1 MPSRLCPPLVRYNQL
16 TMPPCSQGSSGT
28 DWAAA
33 FMFSLLPP
41 TVDILLWE
49 MAINDW
55 HTADLSKSG
64 MATSLAYQQL
74 AELFLRRAL
83 ALNPAMVVGFVHLW
97 KVGAASCWPHC
108 EKKGLL
114 VQAQLQ
120 VLRAYSFL
128 DLFVLDCSAMFEA
141 FRVPAGWLFEDA
153 HHPSPSAH
161 IAIAGGL
168 LRHML
173 PFVLQMQHDP
183 SSRDRSGQLAVL
195 PARMPSVAFPPPSA
209 AELDQVLLVRVLR
222 EALLDVSRSIPSIS
236 YSLPTF
242 GGNASLLSDEGA
254 GDTGM
259 LLTPDGAVHYE
270 NRSDYKREVSLP
282 LCGAAQGTTLRYR
295 VRGAGTQ
302 FVGISLRGATKA
314 KHTLL
319 PARPVLG
326 LPHENVSALLRV
338 HIRNALQPESA
349 PPVLLQ
355 PLPEE
360 LMRAHFPVLIRGT
373 LAPQAWFSVPG
384 IAARAPAPSG
394 PTQVEELVSLCATV
408 GRLMVITAVGGVVFV

>member
-1 MPSRLCPPLVRYNQL
+1 
-16 TMPPCSQGSSGT
+16 
-28 DWAAA
+28 
-33 FMFSLLPP
+33 MFSLLPP

-49 MAINDW
+49 MTINDW

-64 MATSLAYQQL
+64 MTTSLAYQQL

-83 ALNPAMVVGFVHLW
+83 ALNPAMIVGFVHLW

-108 EKKGLL
+108 DKKSLL

-153 HHPSPSAH
+153 HHPSPAAH

-173 PFVLQMQHDP
+173 PFVLQMQHEP
-183 SSRDRSGQLAVL
+183 SSRDRSGRLAVAGPARL

-209 AELDQVLLVRVLR
+209 GEPDQALLVHVLQ

-236 YSLPTF
+236 YSQPTF
-242 GGNASLLSDEGA
+242 GGNASLLNDES

-259 LLTPDGAVHYE
+259 LRTPDDAVHYE
-270 NRSDYKREVSLP
+270 DRSDYKREVSLP
-282 LCGAAQGTTLRYR
+282 LCGAAQGATLQYR
-295 VRGAGTQ
+295 VRGAGIQ
-302 FVGISLRGATKA
+302 FVGISLRGAIKA

-319 PARPVLG
+319 PARPIVG

-338 HIRNALQPESA
+338 HIRNASQPAST

-355 PLPEE
+355 PLPDE
-360 LMRAHFPVLIRGT
+360 LMQAYFPVLIRGT
-373 LAPQAWFSVPG
+373 LAPQAWFYVPG
-384 IAARAPAPSG
+384 TSAPALAAG
-394 PTQVEELVSLCATV
+394 RRAQVEELISLCGTV
-408 GRLMVITAVGGVVFV
+408 GRLMVVTAVGGVVFV

>member
-1 MPSRLCPPLVRYNQL
+1 
-16 TMPPCSQGSSGT
+16 
-28 DWAAA
+28 
-33 FMFSLLPP
+33 MFSLLPP

-49 MAINDW
+49 MTINDW

-64 MATSLAYQQL
+64 MTTSLAYQQL

-83 ALNPAMVVGFVHLW
+83 ALNPSIIVGFVHLW

-108 EKKGLL
+108 DKKSLL

-141 FRVPAGWLFEDA
+141 FRVPAGWLFVDA
-153 HHPSPSAH
+153 HHPSPAAH

-173 PFVLQMQHDP
+173 PFVLQIQHEP
-183 SSRDRSGQLAVL
+183 SSRDRSGRLAVAGPARL
-195 PARMPSVAFPPPSA
+195 PARMPSVTFPPPSA
-209 AELDQVLLVRVLR
+209 GELDQVLLVHVLQ

-242 GGNASLLSDEGA
+242 GGNASLLSDES

-259 LLTPDGAVHYE
+259 LRTPDDAVHYE
-270 NRSDYKREVSLP
+270 NRSDYKREASLP
-282 LCGAAQGTTLRYR
+282 PCGSPQRATLRYR
-295 VRGAGTQ
+295 VRGAGIQ
-302 FVGISLRGATKA
+302 FVGISLRVATKA
-314 KHTLL
+314 NHTLL
-319 PARPVLG
+319 AARPIVG

-338 HIRNALQPESA
+338 HIRNASQPEST

-355 PLPEE
+355 PFPNEH
-360 LMRAHFPVLIRGT
+360 MQAHFPVLIRGMQ
-373 LAPQAWFSVPG
+373 APQAWFSVPG
-384 IAARAPAPSG
+384 KSAPAPAVG
-394 PTQVEELVSLCATV
+394 GRTQVEELVSLCGTV
-408 GRLMVITAVGGVVFV
+408 GKLKVATAVGGVVFV

>member
-1 MPSRLCPPLVRYNQL
+1 
-16 TMPPCSQGSSGT
+16 
-28 DWAAA
+28 
-33 FMFSLLPP
+33 MFSLLPP

-49 MAINDW
+49 MTINDW

-64 MATSLAYQQL
+64 MTTSLAYQQL

-83 ALNPAMVVGFVHLW
+83 ALNPAMIVGFVHLW

-108 EKKGLL
+108 DKKSLL

-153 HHPSPSAH
+153 HHPSPAAH
-161 IAIAGGL
+161 IAIAGGI

-173 PFVLQMQHDP
+173 PFVLQMQHEP
-183 SSRDRSGQLAVL
+183 SSRDRSGRLAVAGPARL

-209 AELDQVLLVRVLR
+209 GEPDQALLVHVVLQ

-236 YSLPTF
+236 YSQPTF
-242 GGNASLLSDEGA
+242 GGNASLLNDES

-259 LLTPDGAVHYE
+259 LRTPDDAVHYE
-270 NRSDYKREVSLP
+270 DRSDYKREVSLP
-282 LCGAAQGTTLRYR
+282 LCGAAQGATLQYR
-295 VRGAGTQ
+295 VRGAGIQ
-302 FVGISLRGATKA
+302 FVGISLRGAIKA

-319 PARPVLG
+319 PARPIVG

-338 HIRNALQPESA
+338 HIRNASQPAST

-355 PLPEE
+355 PLPDE
-360 LMRAHFPVLIRGT
+360 LMQAYFPVLIRGT
-373 LAPQAWFSVPG
+373 LAPQAWFYVPG
-384 IAARAPAPSG
+384 TSAPALAAG
-394 PTQVEELVSLCATV
+394 RRAQVEELISLCGTV
-408 GRLMVITAVGGVVFV
+408 GRLMVVTAVGGVVFV

>member
-1 MPSRLCPPLVRYNQL
+1 
-16 TMPPCSQGSSGT
+16 
-28 DWAAA
+28 
-33 FMFSLLPP
+33 MFSLLPP

-49 MAINDW
+49 MTINDW

-64 MATSLAYQQL
+64 MTTSLAYQQL

-83 ALNPAMVVGFVHLW
+83 ALNPAMIVGFVHLW

-108 EKKGLL
+108 DKKSLL

-153 HHPSPSAH
+153 HHPSPAAH
-161 IAIAGGL
+161 IAIAGGI

-173 PFVLQMQHDP
+173 PFVLQMQHEP
-183 SSRDRSGQLAVL
+183 SSRDRSGRLAVAGPARL

-209 AELDQVLLVRVLR
+209 GEPDQALLVHVLQ

-236 YSLPTF
+236 YSQPTF
-242 GGNASLLSDEGA
+242 GGNASLLNDDS

-259 LLTPDGAVHYE
+259 LRTPDDAVHYE
-270 NRSDYKREVSLP
+270 DRSDYKREVSLS
-282 LCGAAQGTTLRYR
+282 LCGAAQGATLQYR
-295 VRGAGTQ
+295 VRGAGIQ
-302 FVGISLRGATKA
+302 FVGISLRGAIKA

-319 PARPVLG
+319 PARPIVG

-338 HIRNALQPESA
+338 HIRNASQPAST

-355 PLPEE
+355 PLPDE
-360 LMRAHFPVLIRGT
+360 LMQAYFPVLIRGT
-373 LAPQAWFSVPG
+373 LAPQAWFYVPG
-384 IAARAPAPSG
+384 TSAPALAAG
-394 PTQVEELVSLCATV
+394 RRAQVEELISLCGTV
-408 GRLMVITAVGGVVFV
+408 GRLMVVTAVGGVVFV

>member
-1 MPSRLCPPLVRYNQL
+1 
-16 TMPPCSQGSSGT
+16 
-28 DWAAA
+28 
-33 FMFSLLPP
+33 MFSLLPP

-49 MAINDW
+49 MTINDW

-64 MATSLAYQQL
+64 MTTSLAYQQL

-83 ALNPAMVVGFVHLW
+83 ALNPAMIVGFVHLW

-108 EKKGLL
+108 DKKSLL

-153 HHPSPSAH
+153 HHPSPAAH
-161 IAIAGGL
+161 IAIAGGI

-173 PFVLQMQHDP
+173 PFVLQMQHEP
-183 SSRDRSGQLAVL
+183 SSRDRSGRLAVAGPARL

-209 AELDQVLLVRVLR
+209 GELDQALLVHVHVLQ

-236 YSLPTF
+236 YSQPTF
-242 GGNASLLSDEGA
+242 GGNASLLNDES

-259 LLTPDGAVHYE
+259 LRTPDDAVHYE
-270 NRSDYKREVSLP
+270 DRSDYKREVSLP
-282 LCGAAQGTTLRYR
+282 LCGAAQGATLQYR
-295 VRGAGTQ
+295 VRGAGIQ
-302 FVGISLRGATKA
+302 FVGISLRGAIKA

-319 PARPVLG
+319 PARPIVG

-338 HIRNALQPESA
+338 HIRNASQPAST

-355 PLPEE
+355 PLPDE
-360 LMRAHFPVLIRGT
+360 LMQAYFPVLIRGT
-373 LAPQAWFSVPG
+373 LAPQAWFYVPG
-384 IAARAPAPSG
+384 TSAPALAAG
-394 PTQVEELVSLCATV
+394 RRAQVEELISLCGTV
-408 GRLMVITAVGGVVFV
+408 GRLMVVTAVGGVVFV

>member
-1 MPSRLCPPLVRYNQL
+1 
-16 TMPPCSQGSSGT
+16 
-28 DWAAA
+28 
-33 FMFSLLPP
+33 MFSLLPP

-49 MAINDW
+49 MTINDW

-64 MATSLAYQQL
+64 MTTSLAYQQL

-83 ALNPAMVVGFVHLW
+83 ALNPAMIVGFVHLW

-108 EKKGLL
+108 DKKSLL

-153 HHPSPSAH
+153 HHPSPAAH

-173 PFVLQMQHDP
+173 PFVLQMQHEP
-183 SSRDRSGQLAVL
+183 SSRDRSGRLAVAGPARL

-209 AELDQVLLVRVLR
+209 GELDQALLVHGQGALLQ

-236 YSLPTF
+236 YSQPTF
-242 GGNASLLSDEGA
+242 GGNASLLNDES

-259 LLTPDGAVHYE
+259 LRTPDDAVHYE
-270 NRSDYKREVSLP
+270 DRSDYKREVSLP
-282 LCGAAQGTTLRYR
+282 LCGAAQGATLQYR
-295 VRGAGTQ
+295 VRGAGIQ
-302 FVGISLRGATKA
+302 FVGISLRGAIKA

-319 PARPVLG
+319 PARPIVG

-338 HIRNALQPESA
+338 HIRNASQPAST

-355 PLPEE
+355 PLPDE
-360 LMRAHFPVLIRGT
+360 LMQAYFPVLIRGT
-373 LAPQAWFSVPG
+373 LAPQAWFYVPG
-384 IAARAPAPSG
+384 TSAPALAAG
-394 PTQVEELVSLCATV
+394 RRAQVEELISLCGTV
-408 GRLMVITAVGGVVFV
+408 GRLMVVTAVGGVVFV

>member
-1 MPSRLCPPLVRYNQL
+1 
-16 TMPPCSQGSSGT
+16 
-28 DWAAA
+28 
-33 FMFSLLPP
+33 MFSLLPP

-49 MAINDW
+49 MTINDW

-64 MATSLAYQQL
+64 MTTSLAYQQL

-83 ALNPAMVVGFVHLW
+83 ALNPAMIVGFVHLW

-108 EKKGLL
+108 DKKSLL

-153 HHPSPSAH
+153 HHPSPAAH
-161 IAIAGGL
+161 IAIAGGI

-173 PFVLQMQHDP
+173 PFVLQMQHEP
-183 SSRDRSGQLAVL
+183 SSRDRSGRLAVAGPARL

-209 AELDQVLLVRVLR
+209 GEPDQALLVHVHVLQ

-236 YSLPTF
+236 YSQPTF
-242 GGNASLLSDEGA
+242 GGNASLLNDES

-259 LLTPDGAVHYE
+259 LRTPDDAVHYE
-270 NRSDYKREVSLP
+270 DRSDYKREVSLP
-282 LCGAAQGTTLRYR
+282 LCGAAQGATLQYR
-295 VRGAGTQ
+295 VRGAGIQ
-302 FVGISLRGATKA
+302 FVGISLRGAIKA

-319 PARPVLG
+319 PARPIVG

-338 HIRNALQPESA
+338 HIRNASQPAST

-355 PLPEE
+355 PLPDE
-360 LMRAHFPVLIRGT
+360 LMQAYFPVLIRGT
-373 LAPQAWFSVPG
+373 LAPQAWFYVPG
-384 IAARAPAPSG
+384 TSAPALAAG
-394 PTQVEELVSLCATV
+394 RRAQVEELISLCGTV
-408 GRLMVITAVGGVVFV
+408 GRLMVVTAVGGVVFV

>member
-1 MPSRLCPPLVRYNQL
+1 
-16 TMPPCSQGSSGT
+16 
-28 DWAAA
+28 
-33 FMFSLLPP
+33 MFSLLPP

-49 MAINDW
+49 MTINDW

-64 MATSLAYQQL
+64 MTTSLAYQQL

-83 ALNPAMVVGFVHLW
+83 ALNPAMIVGFVHLW

-108 EKKGLL
+108 DKKSLL

-153 HHPSPSAH
+153 HHPSPAAH

-173 PFVLQMQHDP
+173 PFVLQMQHEP
-183 SSRDRSGQLAVL
+183 SSRDRSGRLAVAGPARL

-209 AELDQVLLVRVLR
+209 GELDQALLVHVHVLQ

-236 YSLPTF
+236 YSQPTF
-242 GGNASLLSDEGA
+242 GGNASLLNDES

-259 LLTPDGAVHYE
+259 LRTPDDAVHYE
-270 NRSDYKREVSLP
+270 DRSDYKREVSLP
-282 LCGAAQGTTLRYR
+282 LCGAAQGATLQYR
-295 VRGAGTQ
+295 VRGAGIQ
-302 FVGISLRGATKA
+302 FVGISLRGAIKA

-319 PARPVLG
+319 PARPIVG

-338 HIRNALQPESA
+338 HIRNASQPAST

-355 PLPEE
+355 PLPDE
-360 LMRAHFPVLIRGT
+360 LMQAYFPVLIRGT
-373 LAPQAWFSVPG
+373 LAPQAWFYVPG
-384 IAARAPAPSG
+384 TSAPALAAG
-394 PTQVEELVSLCATV
+394 RRAQVEELISLCGTV
-408 GRLMVITAVGGVVFV
+408 GRLMVVTAVGGVVFV

>member
-1 MPSRLCPPLVRYNQL
+1 
-16 TMPPCSQGSSGT
+16 
-28 DWAAA
+28 
-33 FMFSLLPP
+33 MFSLLPP

-49 MAINDW
+49 MTINDW
-55 HTADLSKSG
+55 HTADLSKAG
-64 MATSLAYQQL
+64 MTTSLAYQQL

-83 ALNPAMVVGFVHLW
+83 ALNPSMIVGFVHLW

-108 EKKGLL
+108 DKKSLL

-141 FRVPAGWLFEDA
+141 FRVPAGWLFVDA
-153 HHPSPSAH
+153 HHPSPAAH

-173 PFVLQMQHDP
+173 PFVLQIQHES
-183 SSRDRSGQLAVL
+183 SSRDRSGRLAVAGAAARL
-195 PARMPSVAFPPPSA
+195 PVRMPSVAFPPPSA
-209 AELDQVLLVRVLR
+209 GELDQVLLVQLQ

-242 GGNASLLSDEGA
+242 GGNASLLSDES
-254 GDTGM
+254 GDTSM
-259 LLTPDGAVHYE
+259 LRTPDDAVHYE

-282 LCGAAQGTTLRYR
+282 PCGSPQGATLRYR
-295 VRGAGTQ
+295 VRGAGVQ

-319 PARPVLG
+319 PARSIVG

-338 HIRNALQPESA
+338 HIRNALQPEST
-349 PPVLLQ
+349 PPILLQ
-355 PLPEE
+355 PFPNE
-360 LMRAHFPVLIRGT
+360 LMQAHFPVLIRGAQ
-373 LAPQAWFSVPG
+373 APQAWFAVPG
-384 IAARAPAPSG
+384 TSAPAPAVG
-394 PTQVEELVSLCATV
+394 GRTQVEELVSLCGTV
-408 GRLMVITAVGGVVFV
+408 GRLMVVTAVGGVVFV

>member
-1 MPSRLCPPLVRYNQL
+1 
-16 TMPPCSQGSSGT
+16 
-28 DWAAA
+28 
-33 FMFSLLPP
+33 MFSLLPP

-49 MAINDW
+49 MTINDW

-64 MATSLAYQQL
+64 MTTSLAYQQL

-83 ALNPAMVVGFVHLW
+83 ALNPAMIVGFVHLW

-108 EKKGLL
+108 DKKSLL

-153 HHPSPSAH
+153 HHPSPAAH
-161 IAIAGGL
+161 IAIAGGI

-173 PFVLQMQHDP
+173 PFVLQMQHEP
-183 SSRDRSGQLAVL
+183 SSRDRSGRLAVAGPARL

-209 AELDQVLLVRVLR
+209 GELDQALLVHVLQ

-236 YSLPTF
+236 YSQPTF
-242 GGNASLLSDEGA
+242 GGNASLLNDES

-259 LLTPDGAVHYE
+259 LRTPDDAVHYE
-270 NRSDYKREVSLP
+270 DRSDYKREVSLS
-282 LCGAAQGTTLRYR
+282 LCGAAQGATLQYR
-295 VRGAGTQ
+295 VRGAGIQ
-302 FVGISLRGATKA
+302 FVGISLRGAIKA

-319 PARPVLG
+319 PARPIVG

-338 HIRNALQPESA
+338 HIRNASQPAST

-355 PLPEE
+355 PLPDE
-360 LMRAHFPVLIRGT
+360 LMQAYFPVLIRGT
-373 LAPQAWFSVPG
+373 LAPQAWFYVPG
-384 IAARAPAPSG
+384 TSAPALAAG
-394 PTQVEELVSLCATV
+394 RRAQVEELISLCGTV
-408 GRLMVITAVGGVVFV
+408 GRLMVVTAVGGVVFV

>member
-1 MPSRLCPPLVRYNQL
+1 
-16 TMPPCSQGSSGT
+16 
-28 DWAAA
+28 
-33 FMFSLLPP
+33 MFSLLPP

-49 MAINDW
+49 MTINDW
-55 HTADLSKSG
+55 HTADLSKAG
-64 MATSLAYQQL
+64 MTTSLAYQQL

-83 ALNPAMVVGFVHLW
+83 ALNPSMIVGFVHLW

-108 EKKGLL
+108 DKKSLL

-141 FRVPAGWLFEDA
+141 FRVPAGWLFVDA
-153 HHPSPSAH
+153 HHPSPAAH

-173 PFVLQMQHDP
+173 PFVLQMQHEP
-183 SSRDRSGQLAVL
+183 SSRDRSGRLAVTGPARL

-209 AELDQVLLVRVLR
+209 GELDQVLLVAHVLQ

-242 GGNASLLSDEGA
+242 GGNASLLSDES
-254 GDTGM
+254 GDTSM
-259 LLTPDGAVHYE
+259 LRTPDDAVHYE

-282 LCGAAQGTTLRYR
+282 PCGSPQGATLRYR
-295 VRGAGTQ
+295 VRGAGVQ

-319 PARPVLG
+319 PARSIVG

-338 HIRNALQPESA
+338 HIRNASQPEST
-349 PPVLLQ
+349 PRVLLQ
-355 PLPEE
+355 PFPNEH
-360 LMRAHFPVLIRGT
+360 MQAHFPVLIRGAQ
-373 LAPQAWFSVPG
+373 APQAWFAVPG
-384 IAARAPAPSG
+384 TSAPAPAVG
-394 PTQVEELVSLCATV
+394 GRTQVEELVSLCGSV
-408 GRLMVITAVGGVVFV
+408 GRLMVVTAVGGVVFV

>member
-1 MPSRLCPPLVRYNQL
+1 
-16 TMPPCSQGSSGT
+16 
-28 DWAAA
+28 
-33 FMFSLLPP
+33 MFSLLPP

-49 MAINDW
+49 MTINDW

-64 MATSLAYQQL
+64 MTTSLAYQQL

-83 ALNPAMVVGFVHLW
+83 ALNPAMIVGFVHLW

-108 EKKGLL
+108 DKKSLL

-153 HHPSPSAH
+153 HHPSPAAH

-173 PFVLQMQHDP
+173 PFVLQMQHEP
-183 SSRDRSGQLAVL
+183 SSRDRSGRLAVAGPARL

-209 AELDQVLLVRVLR
+209 GELDQALLVPLQ

-236 YSLPTF
+236 YSQPTF
-242 GGNASLLSDEGA
+242 GGNASLLNDES

-259 LLTPDGAVHYE
+259 LRTPDDAVHYE
-270 NRSDYKREVSLP
+270 DRSDYKREVSLP
-282 LCGAAQGTTLRYR
+282 LCGAAQGATLQYR
-295 VRGAGTQ
+295 VRGAGIQ
-302 FVGISLRGATKA
+302 FVGISLRGAIKA

-319 PARPVLG
+319 PARPIVG

-338 HIRNALQPESA
+338 HIRNASQPAST

-355 PLPEE
+355 PLPDE
-360 LMRAHFPVLIRGT
+360 LMQAYFPVLIRGT
-373 LAPQAWFSVPG
+373 LAPQAWFYVPG
-384 IAARAPAPSG
+384 TSAPALAAG
-394 PTQVEELVSLCATV
+394 RRAQVEELISLCGTV
-408 GRLMVITAVGGVVFV
+408 GRLMVVTAVGGVVFV

>member
-1 MPSRLCPPLVRYNQL
+1 
-16 TMPPCSQGSSGT
+16 
-28 DWAAA
+28 
-33 FMFSLLPP
+33 MFSLLPP

-49 MAINDW
+49 MTINDW
-55 HTADLSKSG
+55 LTADLSKSG
-64 MATSLAYQQL
+64 MTTSLAYQQL

-83 ALNPAMVVGFVHLW
+83 ALNPSMIVGFVHLW

-108 EKKGLL
+108 HQKSLL

-153 HHPSPSAH
+153 HHPSPAAH

-173 PFVLQMQHDP
+173 PFVLQMQHRP
-183 SSRDRSGQLAVL
+183 SNRDRLGRSAVAGPAYL
-195 PARMPSVAFPPPSA
+195 PARMPSVVFSPPNA
-209 AELDQVLLVRVLR
+209 GELDQVLLVHVLQ

-242 GGNASLLSDEGA
+242 GGNFSLLSDES

-259 LLTPDGAVHYE
+259 LRTPDDAVHYDD
-270 NRSDYKREVSLP
+270 RSDYKREVSLP
-282 LCGAAQGTTLRYR
+282 PCGSPQGRTLRYR
-295 VRGAGTQ
+295 VRGAGVQ

-319 PARPVLG
+319 PARPIVG

-338 HIRNALQPESA
+338 HIRNALQPESTL
-349 PPVLLQ
+349 PILLQ
-355 PLPEE
+355 PFPNE
-360 LMRAHFPVLIRGT
+360 LMQAHFPVLIRGGQ
-373 LAPQAWFSVPG
+373 APQAWFSVPG
-384 IAARAPAPSG
+384 TSAPAPAAG
-394 PTQVEELVSLCATV
+394 GRTQVEELVSLCGSV
-408 GRLMVITAVGGVVFV
+408 GRLMVVTAVGGVVFV

>member
-1 MPSRLCPPLVRYNQL
+1 
-16 TMPPCSQGSSGT
+16 
-28 DWAAA
+28 
-33 FMFSLLPP
+33 MFSLLPP

-49 MAINDW
+49 MTINDW

-64 MATSLAYQQL
+64 MTTSLAYQQL

-83 ALNPAMVVGFVHLW
+83 ALNPAMIVGFVHLW

-108 EKKGLL
+108 DKKSLL

-153 HHPSPSAH
+153 HHPSPAAH
-161 IAIAGGL
+161 IAIAGGI

-173 PFVLQMQHDP
+173 PFVLQMQHEP
-183 SSRDRSGQLAVL
+183 SSRDRSGRLAVAGPARL

-209 AELDQVLLVRVLR
+209 GEPDQALLVHVLQ

-236 YSLPTF
+236 YSQPTF
-242 GGNASLLSDEGA
+242 GGNASLLNDES

-259 LLTPDGAVHYE
+259 LRTPDDAVHYE
-270 NRSDYKREVSLP
+270 DRSDYKREVSLS
-282 LCGAAQGTTLRYR
+282 LCGAAQGATLQYR
-295 VRGAGTQ
+295 VRGAGIQ
-302 FVGISLRGATKA
+302 FVGISLRGAIKA

-319 PARPVLG
+319 PARPIVG

-338 HIRNALQPESA
+338 HIRNASQPAST

-355 PLPEE
+355 PLPDE
-360 LMRAHFPVLIRGT
+360 LMQAYFPVLIRGT
-373 LAPQAWFSVPG
+373 LAPQAWFYVPG
-384 IAARAPAPSG
+384 TSAPALAAG
-394 PTQVEELVSLCATV
+394 RRAQVEELISLCGTV
-408 GRLMVITAVGGVVFV
+408 GRLMVVTAVGGVVFV

>member
-1 MPSRLCPPLVRYNQL
+1 
-16 TMPPCSQGSSGT
+16 
-28 DWAAA
+28 
-33 FMFSLLPP
+33 MFSLLPP

-49 MAINDW
+49 MTINDW

-64 MATSLAYQQL
+64 MTTSLAYQQL

-83 ALNPAMVVGFVHLW
+83 ALNPAMIVGFVHLW

-108 EKKGLL
+108 DKKSLL

-153 HHPSPSAH
+153 HHPSPAAH
-161 IAIAGGL
+161 IAIAGGI

-173 PFVLQMQHDP
+173 PFVLQMQHEP
-183 SSRDRSGQLAVL
+183 SSRDRSGRLAVAGPARL

-209 AELDQVLLVRVLR
+209 GEPDQALLVHVLQ

-236 YSLPTF
+236 YSQPTF
-242 GGNASLLSDEGA
+242 GGNASLLNDES

-259 LLTPDGAVHYE
+259 LRTPDDAVHYE
-270 NRSDYKREVSLP
+270 DRSDYKREVSLP
-282 LCGAAQGTTLRYR
+282 LCGAAQGATLQYR
-295 VRGAGTQ
+295 VRGAGIQ
-302 FVGISLRGATKA
+302 FVGISLRGAIKA

-319 PARPVLG
+319 PARPIVG

-338 HIRNALQPESA
+338 HIRNASQPAST

-355 PLPEE
+355 PLPDE
-360 LMRAHFPVLIRGT
+360 LMQAYFPVLIRGT
-373 LAPQAWFSVPG
+373 LAPQAWFYVPG
-384 IAARAPAPSG
+384 TSAPALAAG
-394 PTQVEELVSLCATV
+394 RRAQVEELISLCGTV
-408 GRLMVITAVGGVVFV
+408 GRLMVVTAVGGVVFV